1 MGLSRHRSAVCM
13 RLGAPVR
20 RVDVMRRGAGVRR
33 GVVMRRGAAGWR
45 GTFATCAL
53 VACTLVTAAC
63 SAADTAG
70 QGTPATLSSRS
81 SPAASSAPRTST
93 QDGAP
98 LRQAVIATHL
108 DVPWGLAFL
117 PDGSALVT
125 LRDRAEVVRI
135 GAGSTTVVGV
145 VPGVQP
151 SGEGGLLGIALSP
164 HFPAD
169 HQVFLYFT
177 GADDN
182 RIVRGTFDGGRLTGI
197 RPIFT
202 GIPRADHHDG
212 GRIAFGPDGFLYA
225 GTGDAGDSAQA
236 QNRSAL
242 GGKILRLTPE
252 GRPAPGNPFPG
263 SPVWSYGHRNVQGLA
278 WDASGRMFAS
288 EFGQNTWDELNE
300 IVPGGNYGWPRVE
313 GIAND
318 RRFRNPLVQWSTADA
333 SPSGIA
339 IGPDGAVYMAALR
352 GEALWR
358 IPLEGNEIGRPQR
371 LLANTYGRL
380 RTVALAPDGRLWV
393 VTSNTFRGNPRPD
406 DDRVIAFPVSS
417 LR

>member
-1 MGLSRHRSAVCM
+1 MDLSRHHSAV
-13 RLGAPVR
+13 
-20 RVDVMRRGAGVRR
+20 GVRG
-33 GVVMRRGAAGWR
+33 GVRAVATALV
-45 GTFATCAL
+45 TCAL
-53 VACTLVTAAC
+53 MTAAC
-63 SAADTAG
+63 SGADTAS

-81 SPAASSAPRTST
+81 SPAATSASPTST
-93 QDGAP
+93 EGGAA
-98 LRQAVIATHL
+98 LRRAVIATRL
-108 DVPWGLAFL
+108 EVPWGLAFL
-117 PDGSALVT
+117 PDGTALVT

-135 GAGSTTVVGV
+135 GVGSTTVVGA

-151 SGEGGLLGIALSP
+151 DGEGGLLGIALSP
-164 HFPAD
+164 DFASD

-177 GADDN
+177 GAEDN

-202 GIPRADHHDG
+202 GIPRAGHHDG

-225 GTGDAGDSAQA
+225 GTGDAGDSEQA
-236 QNRSAL
+236 QDRTAL
-242 GGKILRLTPE
+242 GGKILRLTRE

-318 RRFRNPLVQWSTADA
+318 RRFRNPLRQWSTAEA

-358 IPLEGNEIGRPQR
+358 IPLERNRVGEPQR
-371 LLANTYGRL
+371 LLANSFGRL
-380 RTVALAPDGRLWV
+380 RTVELAPDGRLWV
-393 VTSNTFRGNPRPD
+393 VTSNTFRGDPRRD